1 MKIVHLSDEHWSS
14 EPDKLEKAKV
24 SARFINEWVEEN
36 RPALVVISGDLQDR
50 RQWLTGTGAVMPMV
64 EHVRMLSDVSPV
76 LIIYGNE
83 EHDPKG
89 SLDFLRYIAFHHE
102 VAVSDRPETYGLD
115 ERGLSCLIHVDGV
128 KDSLYPKRPYKLI
141 IHTLPYPTKEWLAGE
156 AQGSIDQLNEVA
168 RAAVRDI
175 MLGFGAFRAEHIS
188 KDVPLP
194 SILVAHCNVAG
205 SSLSN
210 GQTLISQDL
219 ILDIDDL
226 RQSAVDYIA
235 LGHIH
240 KRQEFGSSAS
250 YAGSMYHLN
259 FGEPE
264 EKSFDVIEFDELNGK
279 TVTAIPLPA
288 RRMVL
293 RKGRWESGEFV
304 LEDGED
310 FTGAETRVRVMCKRE
325 ESESVD
331 LELVKGLFHLAF
343 SVRIEKIIEPD
354 ERTRHV
360 DIQAQKTLRDKVGSW
375 SKSIRGTV
383 PTEEVLGKADEI
395 AKEIGQ

>member
-24 SARFINEWVEEN
+24 CAGFINDWVEKN
-36 RPALVVISGDLQDR
+36 SPDLVVISGDLQDR
-50 RQWLTGTGAVMPMV
+50 RQWLTGSSCVMPMV
-64 EHVRMLSDVSPV
+64 EHVRRLSDVSPV

-89 SLDFLRYIAFHHE
+89 SLDVLEY
-102 VAVSDRPETYGLD
+102 VSSEHAILVSSRPQTYALAPGDLYEKSMESSSVDSADRL
-115 ERGLSCLIHVDGV
+115 L
-128 KDSLYPKRPYKLI
+128 

-156 AQGSIDQLNEVA
+156 AQGSIDQLNEIA

-188 KDVPLP
+188 KEPGLP
-194 SILVAHCNVAG
+194 SMLVAHCNVAG

-219 ILDIDDL
+219 ILDIEDL

-264 EKSFDVIEFDELNGK
+264 EKSFNVIEFNELNEM
-279 TVTAIPLPA
+279 TITAIPLPA

-293 RKGRWESGEFV
+293 RKGRWENGGLV
-304 LEDGED
+304 LEDGDD
-310 FTGAETRVRVMCKRE
+310 FAGAETRVRVMCKRE
-325 ESESVD
+325 ESENVD
-331 LELVKGLFHLAF
+331 LEIVKTAF
-343 SVRIEKIIEPD
+343 SAAYTVKIEKIIEPD

-375 SKSIRGTV
+375 SKSIRG
-383 PTEEVLGKADEI
+383 EEPAEGVLGKADMT
-395 AKEIGQ
+395 AKEVGQ